1 MKLYSDQQ
9 ISIYKLQKDLGLSK
23 QTLYNYT
30 TGKRDIRSMEIAL
43 AKKISDYLGL
53 SLDDFYTKAL
63 EYQNLKNNRPN

>member
-43 AKKISDYLGL
+43 AKKISDYLEL

-63 EYQNLKNNRPN
+63 EYQNLMNKRPN